1 MRNVAF
7 LALFRTTPP
16 PLRGGEMQEE
26 VFDDS
31 TDQAVKN
38 KNRICPREVLHK
50 ILYDS
55 GLNAVRAALDAI
67 APKMLLL

>member
-1 MRNVAF
+1 
-7 LALFRTTPP
+7 
-16 PLRGGEMQEE
+16 MQEE